1 MIYWGFY
8 FCTYKNTYKNK
19 GNPKME
25 SPHVNCAK
33 HIPKFGNMILTK
45 KVLCIWSMLCK
56 GIKYYCYCKG
66 IITSSSQSSVTVIEN
81 GF

>member
-45 KVLCIWSMLCK
+45 KSCAFGQCFAKVSN
-56 GIKYYCYCKG
+56 
-66 IITSSSQSSVTVIEN
+66 IIVTAKE
-81 GF
+81 